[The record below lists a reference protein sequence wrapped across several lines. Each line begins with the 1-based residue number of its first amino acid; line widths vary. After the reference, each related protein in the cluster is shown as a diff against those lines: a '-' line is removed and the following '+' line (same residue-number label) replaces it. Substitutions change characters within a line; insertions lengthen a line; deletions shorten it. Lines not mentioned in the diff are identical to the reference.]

1 MADVFNLPTIGDA
14 MVEAEVLEWFVAVG
28 DEVELDQR
36 ICSIETDKS
45 VVELTSP
52 YRGTVVELAA
62 PAGQVVE
69 VGAPLFVVG
78 APGESAPSPA
88 PAAATPTAS
97 EPAPEPS
104 SEAPT
109 PSHVHS
115 PVIRR
120 LAAEVGVDLTQVTG
134 TGIGGRITR
143 ADVEAAVTTT
153 PATPA
158 ATASAPI
165 GSELRAM
172 PKVRKAARDRDIDL
186 RRVAATGPNGS
197 VTLADLDR
205 GAQPGRRTRLSATRR
220 AIGQHLAESARTI
233 PQFTSM
239 VEVDATG
246 LLATRAALRDRFA
259 GPLPIDAVVMALVV
273 PVLRDHPDMMAMVDG
288 DDVVHHEA
296 FDLGVAVDTPDG
308 LMVPVVRGA
317 DRRTVEELG
326 TEIRRLADAARQ
338 RSIAPS
344 ELTGATCTVNNVG
357 ALGIMAGTPI
367 LPLGTSTIIAFG
379 ATRPVVQLDNG
390 NPVEVPTMTISATFD
405 HRLIDGGGAGRF
417 LAQLKAHLEVPALG
431 LLAT

>member
-1 MADVFNLPTIGDA
+1 M
-14 MVEAEVLEWFVAVG
+14 
-28 DEVELDQR
+28 
-36 ICSIETDKS
+36 
-45 VVELTSP
+45 
-52 YRGTVVELAA
+52 
-62 PAGQVVE
+62 
-69 VGAPLFVVG
+69 
-78 APGESAPSPA
+78 
-88 PAAATPTAS
+88 
-97 EPAPEPS
+97 
-104 SEAPT
+104 
-109 PSHVHS
+109 
-115 PVIRR
+115 
-120 LAAEVGVDLTQVTG
+120 DLTQVTG

-153 PATPA
+153 TPATPA
-158 ATASAPI
+158 AAASAPI